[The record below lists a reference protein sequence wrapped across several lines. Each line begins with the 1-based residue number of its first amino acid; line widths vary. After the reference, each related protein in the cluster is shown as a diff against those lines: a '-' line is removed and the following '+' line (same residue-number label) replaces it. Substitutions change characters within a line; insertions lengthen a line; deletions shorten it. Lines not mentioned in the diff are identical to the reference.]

1 MRLENKIAIV
11 TGAGQSEGAT
21 IGNGRATA
29 LRFAQEGASVFLTD
43 RNMAS
48 ASETADMVIA
58 EGGQAIAFAMD
69 VSKESDCEAMA
80 RACVES
86 YGRIDILHNN
96 VGIGAG
102 DRGVTSLSL
111 ETWQRIFDVNLTS
124 MFLTSKHV
132 LPVMRD
138 QKSGAIINISSV
150 AAIAAS
156 GMVAYKTSKA
166 GVLALTENIAIANAR
181 HGIRANVILPGLM
194 HTPMAVEG
202 TAAAKGEAL
211 DRVIAARDAMVPLGG
226 QMGSAWDVANA
237 ALFLASDEAK
247 FITGTQLLVDGGQSL
262 KVG

>member
-1 MRLENKIAIV
+1 V
-11 TGAGQSEGAT
+11 
-21 IGNGRATA
+21 
-29 LRFAQEGASVFLTD
+29 
-43 RNMAS
+43 
-48 ASETADMVIA
+48 
-58 EGGQAIAFAMD
+58 
-69 VSKESDCEAMA
+69 
-80 RACVES
+80 
-86 YGRIDILHNN
+86 
-96 VGIGAG
+96 
-102 DRGVTSLSL
+102 
-111 ETWQRIFDVNLTS
+111 
-124 MFLTSKHV
+124 
-132 LPVMRD
+132 
-138 QKSGAIINISSV
+138 
-150 AAIAAS
+150 AS